1 LTNYSLAQFIIHQ
14 RAYAYLI
21 GRKDIMG
28 RDCREVSL
36 IYISIY
42 QQLVK
47 TLKELQV
54 NKHSSSGPGYALAI
68 IGVVGGA
75 LLIPSLPVFFSLIS
89 LLLLL
94 APILGLALVLVGS
107 WKEHKRG

>member
-1 LTNYSLAQFIIHQ
+1 
-14 RAYAYLI
+14 
-21 GRKDIMG
+21 M
-28 RDCREVSL
+28 

-42 QQLVK
+42 QHVAK

-54 NKHSSSGPGYALAI
+54 NRQSSSGPGYVLAI

-89 LLLLL
+89 LLLVLV
-94 APILGLALVLVGS
+94 PILGLVLVLVGS
-107 WKEHKRG
+107 WKERKRG

>member
-1 LTNYSLAQFIIHQ
+1 
-14 RAYAYLI
+14 
-21 GRKDIMG
+21 MG
-28 RDCREVSL
+28 RDRREVSL
-36 IYISIY
+36 IYVSIY
-42 QQLVK
+42 QHVAK

-54 NKHSSSGPGYALAI
+54 NKQSSSGPGYVLAI

-89 LLLLL
+89 LLLVLV
-94 APILGLALVLVGS
+94 PILGLALVLVGS